1 MVEYESKNTDTS
13 DESQLVSLLNLLC
26 AYEASGEKEKMKPIV
41 AKLLEYKKKG
51 IIHIEMYRDLMH
63 YYDEI
68 LCDKV
73 AGDRL
78 ADEIVKMKLAR
89 FGDFLNLL
97 DVAFMHYRRE
107 GNQAK
112 INILLDK
119 ILSDNDLIQHGEN
132 QLITR
137 IKLMYVILIMDI
149 NGRNIP
155 SSCFSIGKDI

>member
-1 MVEYESKNTDTS
+1 
-13 DESQLVSLLNLLC
+13 
-26 AYEASGEKEKMKPIV
+26 
-41 AKLLEYKKKG
+41 
-51 IIHIEMYRDLMH
+51 MYRDLMH

-155 SSCFSIGKDI
+155 SSCFR